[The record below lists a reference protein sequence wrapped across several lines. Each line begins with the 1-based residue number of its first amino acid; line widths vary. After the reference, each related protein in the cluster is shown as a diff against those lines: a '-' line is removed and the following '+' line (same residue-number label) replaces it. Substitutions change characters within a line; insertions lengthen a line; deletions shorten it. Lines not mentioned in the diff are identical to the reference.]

1 MGILDFFSNEARQQR
16 GAAMDQFG
24 RDVGYYVPPELRGLL
39 GFAAEMT
46 PSATLDRASQKS
58 SRMLA
63 PGRTP
68 MQRVGDFGEMLSETA
83 GVVAPVVVAGR
94 AGLPV
99 ADALQEAYLGF
110 SVPTRATGRAVVDR
124 LNQPGPMP
132 TVYSNPLVPNINPTR
147 REVSAEL
154 DSVVDVM
161 PGLLNRVPGADPA
174 FGPTGR
180 ISTRSPAGRNA
191 DADPMSGNLTIGQ
204 ADMERAGTLAKNME
218 FVADQPGYEWLRGL
232 PEDEAATLY
241 NDFQRENIN
250 FVMDRLPPEFQ
261 DRAKLWYTGANRFS
275 EEMSDRYGVPRSS
288 MSGAIAA
295 LSPQMDW
302 FKNASLAER
311 VADAAIANR
320 NHPWTPEMNA
330 VAERYPAF
338 TKGQNGDTWAS
349 IQGKSYADLETDAQ
363 KAMWVRAFDQ
373 ATNPPQYRSL
383 TPEGDLGDFVLNK
396 SGTPSRI
403 SWGSFS
409 DIEKAVRAL
418 ESGGDFGVI
427 SQSMGDQH
435 KVRNFFNNIEVPFSD
450 MGDITVDTHAIA
462 VGNMRPLAG
471 SDPLVTQGLGGM
483 FKSTPTGARGNYGQQ
498 ADNYRA
504 VAGERGLLPRET
516 QSITWEG
523 IRGLFTNKSP
533 QAKRAVESIWQAH
546 SRGDLTQQQALAM
559 IEEQAGGFA
568 MPGWFSDPSPNRS
581 VRTGGRTMYGVGG
594 VGGLGLLGLAA
605 GNQPAQGDGT

>member
-1 MGILDFFSNEARQQR
+1 
-16 GAAMDQFG
+16 
-24 RDVGYYVPPELRGLL
+24 
-39 GFAAEMT
+39 
-46 PSATLDRASQKS
+46 
-58 SRMLA
+58 
-63 PGRTP
+63 
-68 MQRVGDFGEMLSETA
+68 
-83 GVVAPVVVAGR
+83 
-94 AGLPV
+94 
-99 ADALQEAYLGF
+99 
-110 SVPTRATGRAVVDR
+110 
-124 LNQPGPMP
+124 
-132 TVYSNPLVPNINPTR
+132 
-147 REVSAEL
+147 
-154 DSVVDVM
+154 
-161 PGLLNRVPGADPA
+161 
-174 FGPTGR
+174 
-180 ISTRSPAGRNA
+180 
-191 DADPMSGNLTIGQ
+191 MSGNLTIGQ
-204 ADMERAGTLAKNME
+204 ADMERAGTLGKNMD
-218 FVADQPGYEWLRGL
+218 FVADQAGYEWLRGL

-320 NHPWTPEMNA
+320 NHPWTAEMGA

-338 TKGQNGDTWAS
+338 TKGQNANTWAS

-396 SGTPSRI
+396 SGTPAKV

-504 VAGERGLLPRET
+504 VASDRGLLPRET

-546 SRGDLTQQQALAM
+546 SRGDLTQQEALAM
-559 IEEQAGGFA
+559 IEEQAGGFS
-568 MPGWFSDPSPNRS
+568 MPNWFSEPSPNRS

-594 VGGLGLLGLAA
+594 LGLLGAMT
-605 GNQPAQGDGT
+605 GEQPAQEGGT

>member
-1 MGILDFFSNEARQQR
+1 MGILEFFSNLPRRGDVTPEELAARRQGYANAYQSSFLAR
-16 GAAMDQFG
+16 NRDQTPLSVGAAEAAQDFIPG
-24 RDVGYYVPPELRGLL
+24 VGDALALGEAYDAASRGELAAAGLL
-39 GFAAEMT
+39 
-46 PSATLDRASQKS
+46 
-58 SRMLA
+58 
-63 PGRTP
+63 
-68 MQRVGDFGEMLSETA
+68 TA
-83 GVVAPVVVAGR
+83 GAAIGLVPGAGDALARPVVAAGR
-94 AGLPV
+94 KAADLANRIEVDPSTLGSLGGNVRLRPAG
-99 ADALQEAYLGF
+99 
-110 SVPTRATGRAVVDR
+110 
-124 LNQPGPMP
+124 
-132 TVYSNPLVPNINPTR
+132 PL
-147 REVSAEL
+147 S
-154 DSVVDVM
+154 
-161 PGLLNRVPGADPA
+161 RVPGADPN

-180 ISTRSPAGRNA
+180 ISTRSPSGRNS
-191 DADPMSGNLTIGQ
+191 DGDPLSGDLTIGQ
-204 ADMERAGTLAKNME
+204 ADMERAGTLPKNMA
-218 FVADQPGYEWLRGL
+218 FIADQPGYEWLRGL

-275 EEMSDRYGVPRSS
+275 EEMAARYGVPRSS

-338 TKGQNGDTWAS
+338 TRGNNADTWAS
-349 IQGKSYADLETDAQ
+349 IQGKSYAELETDAQ
-363 KAMWVRAFDQ
+363 KAMWVRAFDH
-373 ATNPPQYRSL
+373 AENPPQYRSL
-383 TPEGDLGDFVLNK
+383 TPEGDLGDFVLNN
-396 SGTPSRI
+396 SGTPARI

-418 ESGGDFGVI
+418 ESGGDFPVI
-427 SQSMGDQH
+427 SQAMGDQH

-504 VAGERGLLPRET
+504 VASERGLLPRET

-523 IRGLFTNKSP
+523 IRGLFTDKSP
-533 QAKRAVESIWQAH
+533 RAKRAVEAIWQAH
-546 SRGDLTQQQALAM
+546 SRGDLTQEQALAM
-559 IEEQAGGFA
+559 IEEQAGGFK
-568 MPGWFSDPSPNRS
+568 MPKWFSQPNPNRT
-581 VRTGGRTMYGVGG
+581 VRTGGRTMYG

-605 GNQPAQGDGT
+605 GNQPTQEGGI